1 MARGEGVSGEDIVEI
16 SGGGQD
22 QSIGTPTV
30 WPVPRTVV
38 IPRHADELTMLKAYL
53 DYYRETFELKCTD
66 VTPARMSQRS
76 SPPSTM
82 SLHGLARH
90 LAGVERWW
98 FAINFAGLQLPMLY
112 YSDDDPDQDFESLDG
127 DPFEVLDVWRAECE
141 RSRRVVDD
149 ASSLDGIG
157 AVERNGSY
165 TLRWLM
171 LRMIAE
177 YAQHAGHADLLR
189 EGIDGAVGA

>member
-1 MARGEGVSGEDIVEI
+1 MNASQGPREGRPVAASA
-16 SGGGQD
+16 
-22 QSIGTPTV
+22 V
-30 WPVPRTVV
+30 WPVPRTVA
-38 IPRHADELTMLKAYL
+38 IPREGGELAMLTAYL
-53 DYYRETFELKCTD
+53 DYYRETFELKCAGVD
-66 VTPARMSQRS
+66 PAQLSRRS
-76 SPPSTM
+76 SPPSAM

-98 FAINFAGLQLPMLY
+98 FAINFAGLDLPMLY
-112 YSDDDPDQDFESLDG
+112 YSDNDPNQDFGSLDG
-127 DPFEVLDVWRAECE
+127 DPLQALAVWRAECD
-141 RSRRVVDD
+141 RSRKIVTNAAGLD
-149 ASSLDGIG
+149 AMG
-157 AVERNGSY
+157 AIARNGGY